1 MTKSVIAG
9 LPAQLDNSKLR
20 ALIDCAKTLTAEQLL
35 WSSGYLAGMASGSA
49 GAPTG
54 SSAGQVV
61 ILYASQTGNG
71 VGVSKKLQQ
80 ALAQAG
86 IGAEVFNAL
95 DYRKAQLKKAAAV
108 LIVASTHGE
117 GDVPDTA
124 QEFAEFLNTN
134 KAKVLKSLQYSVLAL
149 GDSSYSH
156 YCQVGRDFDARLAEL
171 GAQEIVPRQECD
183 VDYAADAATWI
194 EQVTNALQQT
204 LETTSSAPVVVSL
217 AGGNDYSRGQ
227 PWQAEVLVNQVI
239 TGRGSSK
246 QTRHLELSLEES
258 GMEFLPGDS
267 IGVLTP
273 NPVELVD
280 EILATLKLDP
290 QAQVPGASGES
301 VTVRDALIKDYEIVP
316 IARPVIQN
324 YVAIQPNDQLIEL
337 LEDDHKQELTDWLY
351 SRDLLDLLVEQPLA
365 GLTAEQLVG
374 LLRPIQPR
382 LYSIASSQLANSD
395 EVHLTVATVE
405 YEARGR
411 QRSGVATGWIANHV
425 VEGETLGIYRH
436 ENPLFRLPED
446 SQQPV
451 IMIGPGTGVAP
462 FRAFLEEREAQGAEG
477 RNWLFFGDRNF
488 TTDFL
493 YQREWQAHLASDLLT
508 RIDLAFSRDQA
519 ERIYVQQ
526 RMLEQSHEFYRWL
539 EEGACVYV
547 CGDATRMA
555 SDVHAALLEIIQK
568 EGGLSAESAAD
579 YVSLMQRERRYQRDV
594 Y

>member
-124 QEFAEFLNTN
+124 QEFAEFLNSN

-227 PWQAEVLVNQVI
+227 PWQAEVLV
-239 TGRGSSK
+239 
-246 QTRHLELSLEES
+246 
-258 GMEFLPGDS
+258 
-267 IGVLTP
+267 
-273 NPVELVD
+273 
-280 EILATLKLDP
+280 
-290 QAQVPGASGES
+290 
-301 VTVRDALIKDYEIVP
+301 
-316 IARPVIQN
+316 
-324 YVAIQPNDQLIEL
+324 
-337 LEDDHKQELTDWLY
+337 
-351 SRDLLDLLVEQPLA
+351 
-365 GLTAEQLVG
+365 
-374 LLRPIQPR
+374 
-382 LYSIASSQLANSD
+382 
-395 EVHLTVATVE
+395 
-405 YEARGR
+405 
-411 QRSGVATGWIANHV
+411 
-425 VEGETLGIYRH
+425 
-436 ENPLFRLPED
+436 
-446 SQQPV
+446 
-451 IMIGPGTGVAP
+451 
-462 FRAFLEEREAQGAEG
+462 
-477 RNWLFFGDRNF
+477 
-488 TTDFL
+488 
-493 YQREWQAHLASDLLT
+493 
-508 RIDLAFSRDQA
+508 
-519 ERIYVQQ
+519 
-526 RMLEQSHEFYRWL
+526 
-539 EEGACVYV
+539 
-547 CGDATRMA
+547 
-555 SDVHAALLEIIQK
+555 
-568 EGGLSAESAAD
+568 
-579 YVSLMQRERRYQRDV
+579 
-594 Y
+594 

>member
-124 QEFAEFLNTN
+124 QEFAEFLNSN